1 MGGRNEPNIINQN
14 VRQASPLFGLLFLL
28 GIALAG
34 PSGILAWSEYNRTLA
49 EQQVQLDKLKA
60 ERDVLKNRV
69 ALLNPNNVDPDMAGE
84 LLRITA
90 WVGDASGRPL
100 TVMQAIWLHAPT
112 GSDGQW
118 VSWRE
123 VMP

>member
-1 MGGRNEPNIINQN
+1 MGGRNDPNIINQN

-69 ALLNPNNVDPDMAGE
+69 GLLNPNNVDPDMAGE
-84 LLRITA
+84 LLRKDLNVVHPDEMVI
-90 WVGDASGRPL
+90 L
-100 TVMQAIWLHAPT
+100 LN
-112 GSDGQW
+112 
-118 VSWRE
+118 
-123 VMP
+123 

>member
-1 MGGRNEPNIINQN
+1 MGGRNEPNLLNQN

-84 LLRITA
+84 LLRKDLNVVHPDEMVI
-90 WVGDASGRPL
+90 L
-100 TVMQAIWLHAPT
+100 LN
-112 GSDGQW
+112 
-118 VSWRE
+118 
-123 VMP
+123 